1 MTPRRSATKPCNID
15 ELPDG
20 EVFLAGGGE
29 LNLEVTA
36 QELTQLSMELSNAGL
51 TEQEVSVLLSED
63 NYSYS
68 FLREDSDQEIPIA
81 GHDMDLSCIEPS
93 ISISHQSAPAAAA
106 SPACSHLCSEAA
118 AASPASSHLC
128 SEAAAAS
135 PASSHLC
142 SEAAAAAAA
151 SPASSHLCSE
161 AAAASPASS
170 HLCSEAAVAASPA
183 SSHLCSAP
191 ASPNMGSPRGHRHCV
206 TPESS
211 PLTLVLNHTRSPQPS
226 PRPSSRKRSA
236 QSDGGNTPKR
246 ERKGEESDD
255 SQVVPSY
262 EVDSGYSSKQESAET
277 SPATSPEYV
286 HHMSQALSRPLSR
299 RSTKSSQDN
308 SGLSLVVHASMCSEC
323 GSGLD
328 VSAAASSCV
337 SRTSS
342 LSRRGRH
349 LPLLRF
355 LAESQ
360 HWDTRTSCSSTCSIR
375 DSSLVSTADMGS
387 CECSDCR
394 QSFCSSCDQPTVS
407 STSSSGS
414 DCSLCVSQVP
424 SQASCSTR
432 PTSNQAMFYLT
443 SRQKFTLARKM
454 RTIGQR
460 MQSVK
465 ETEME
470 TLAVM

>member
-81 GHDMDLSCIEPS
+81 GHDMELSCIEPS
-93 ISISHQSAPAAAA
+93 ISISHQSAAAAAAAAASPASSHLYSGAAAASPASSHLRSAAAAAA

-118 AASPASSHLC
+118 AAAVSHAFSHLS
-128 SEAAAAS
+128 SE
-135 PASSHLC
+135 
-142 SEAAAAAAA
+142 AAAAAA
-151 SPASSHLCSE
+151 SPASSHLCS
-161 AAAASPASS
+161 APTSP
-170 HLCSEAAVAASPA
+170 HI
-183 SSHLCSAP
+183 
-191 ASPNMGSPRGHRHCV
+191 GSPRGHRHCV
-206 TPESS
+206 TQESS
-211 PLTLVLNHTRSPQPS
+211 PLTLVLNHTISPQPS

-236 QSDGGNTPKR
+236 QTDGGNTPKR

-262 EVDSGYSSKQESAET
+262 EVDSGYSSRQESAET
-277 SPATSPEYV
+277 SPATSPESV
-286 HHMSQALSRPLSR
+286 HHMSQASSRPLSR

-342 LSRRGRH
+342 FSRRGRH

-432 PTSNQAMFYLT
+432 PTSNHAMFYLT
-443 SRQKFTLARKM
+443 AKQKFTLARKM

>member
-1 MTPRRSATKPCNID
+1 MFFVCSQGNTPRPKNKLALPWRRIQKAVSKLVTPRRSATKPCNID

-93 ISISHQSAPAAAA
+93 ISISHQSAA
-106 SPACSHLCSEAA
+106 
-118 AASPASSHLC
+118 
-128 SEAAAAS
+128 
-135 PASSHLC
+135 
-142 SEAAAAAAA
+142 AAAAAAA
-151 SPASSHLCSE
+151 SPASSHLYSAAA

-170 HLCSEAAVAASPA
+170 HLYSAAAAAASPA
-183 SSHLCSAP
+183 PSHSCSAP
-191 ASPNMGSPRGHRHCV
+191 TSPVMRSPRGHRHCV

-211 PLTLVLNHTRSPQPS
+211 PLTLVLNNTRSPQPS
-226 PRPSSRKRSA
+226 PRPSSRKRST

-277 SPATSPEYV
+277 SPATSPESV
-286 HHMSQALSRPLSR
+286 HHMSQASSRLPSR

-443 SRQKFTLARKM
+443 SKQKFTLARKM

>member
-1 MTPRRSATKPCNID
+1 MLIYDLQILKGIPDYLKITIASYYLHLYNIFYLLTGNTPRQKNKLALPWRRIQKAVSKLVTPRRSATKPCNID

-68 FLREDSDQEIPIA
+68 FLREDSDQEIPLA

-93 ISISHQSAPAAAA
+93 ISISHQSAPA
-106 SPACSHLCSEAA
+106 
-118 AASPASSHLC
+118 SPASSHL
-128 SEAAAAS
+128 S
-135 PASSHLC
+135 
-142 SEAAAAAAA
+142 
-151 SPASSHLCSE
+151 
-161 AAAASPASS
+161 
-170 HLCSEAAVAASPA
+170 
-183 SSHLCSAP
+183 SAP
-191 ASPNMGSPRGHRHCV
+191 ASPHIRSPHGHRHCV
-206 TPESS
+206 TSESS
-211 PLTLVLNHTRSPQPS
+211 PLTLVLNQTRPPQPS

-236 QSDGGNTPKR
+236 QTDGGNTPKR
-246 ERKGEESDD
+246 ERKEEESDD

-277 SPATSPEYV
+277 SPATSPESV
-286 HHMSQALSRPLSR
+286 HHMSQASSRPLSR

-432 PTSNQAMFYLT
+432 PTSNNAMFYLT

-465 ETEME
+465 ETEIE

>member
-93 ISISHQSAPAAAA
+93 ISISHQSAAAAATAAAATAAAAA
-106 SPACSHLCSEAA
+106 SPASVHVCLEAAAATAA

-128 SEAAAAS
+128 SEPFS
-135 PASSHLC
+135 PY
-142 SEAAAAAAA
+142 
-151 SPASSHLCSE
+151 
-161 AAAASPASS
+161 
-170 HLCSEAAVAASPA
+170 
-183 SSHLCSAP
+183 
-191 ASPNMGSPRGHRHCV
+191 MGSPRGHRHCV

-211 PLTLVLNHTRSPQPS
+211 PLTSVLNHTRSPHPS

-236 QSDGGNTPKR
+236 QSAGGNTPKR
-246 ERKGEESDD
+246 ERKGEESVD
-255 SQVVPSY
+255 SPVVPSY

-277 SPATSPEYV
+277 SPATSPESV
-286 HHMSQALSRPLSR
+286 HHMSQASSRPLSR

-308 SGLSLVVHASMCSEC
+308 SGLSLVVLASMCSEC

-432 PTSNQAMFYLT
+432 PTSNHAMFYLT
-443 SRQKFTLARKM
+443 SKQKFTLARNM

>member
-1 MTPRRSATKPCNID
+1 
-15 ELPDG
+15 
-20 EVFLAGGGE
+20 
-29 LNLEVTA
+29 
-36 QELTQLSMELSNAGL
+36 MELSNAGL
-51 TEQEVSVLLSED
+51 TETEVSVLLSED

-93 ISISHQSAPAAAA
+93 ISISHQSAAA
-106 SPACSHLCSEAA
+106 
-118 AASPASSHLC
+118 
-128 SEAAAAS
+128 
-135 PASSHLC
+135 
-142 SEAAAAAAA
+142 AAAAAAA
-151 SPASSHLCSE
+151 SPASSHLCS
-161 AAAASPASS
+161 APTSP
-170 HLCSEAAVAASPA
+170 V
-183 SSHLCSAP
+183 
-191 ASPNMGSPRGHRHCV
+191 MGSPRGHRHCV

-277 SPATSPEYV
+277 SPATSPESV
-286 HHMSQALSRPLSR
+286 HHMSQASSRPLSR

-328 VSAAASSCV
+328 ESAAASSCV

-355 LAESQ
+355 LAESH

-432 PTSNQAMFYLT
+432 PTSNHAMFYLT
-443 SRQKFTLARKM
+443 SKQKFTLARKM

>member
-93 ISISHQSAPAAAA
+93 ISISHQSAAAAATAAAATAAAAA

-118 AASPASSHLC
+118 AAAAAAAIPASSHLC
-128 SEAAAAS
+128 LE
-135 PASSHLC
+135 
-142 SEAAAAAAA
+142 AAAAA

-161 AAAASPASS
+161 AAASPAPS
-170 HLCSEAAVAASPA
+170 HLCST
-183 SSHLCSAP
+183 P
-191 ASPNMGSPRGHRHCV
+191 ASPHMGSPRDHRHCV

-236 QSDGGNTPKR
+236 QSGGGNTPKR
-246 ERKGEESDD
+246 ERKGEEYDD

-277 SPATSPEYV
+277 SPATSPESV
-286 HHMSQALSRPLSR
+286 HHMSQASSRPLSR
-299 RSTKSSQDN
+299 RSTMSSQDN

-328 VSAAASSCV
+328 VSAAASSFV

-432 PTSNQAMFYLT
+432 PTSNNAMFYLT

>member
-51 TEQEVSVLLSED
+51 TETEVSVLLSED

-68 FLREDSDQEIPIA
+68 FLREDSDQDIPIA

-93 ISISHQSAPAAAA
+93 ISISHQSSASAAA
-106 SPACSHLCSEAA
+106 SP
-118 AASPASSHLC
+118 SPASSHLC
-128 SEAAAAS
+128 SEAAAV
-135 PASSHLC
+135 
-142 SEAAAAAAA
+142 AAA
-151 SPASSHLCSE
+151 SPASSHLCSD
-161 AAAASPASS
+161 A
-170 HLCSEAAVAASPA
+170 AAVAASPA
-183 SSHLCSAP
+183 ASHLSSATH
-191 ASPNMGSPRGHRHCV
+191 SPHIGSPRGHRHCV

-211 PLTLVLNHTRSPQPS
+211 PLTLVLNQTRSPQPS

-236 QSDGGNTPKR
+236 QSYGGNTPKR

-277 SPATSPEYV
+277 SPATSPESV
-286 HHMSQALSRPLSR
+286 HRMSQASSRPLSR

-342 LSRRGRH
+342 FSRCGRH
-349 LPLLRF
+349 PPLLRF

-360 HWDTRTSCSSTCSIR
+360 HWDTRTSFSSTCHIR

-432 PTSNQAMFYLT
+432 PTSNHAMFYLT
-443 SRQKFTLARKM
+443 SKQKFTSARKM

-465 ETEME
+465 ETEIE

>member
-93 ISISHQSAPAAAA
+93 ISISHQSAAVA
-106 SPACSHLCSEAA
+106 
-118 AASPASSHLC
+118 
-128 SEAAAAS
+128 
-135 PASSHLC
+135 
-142 SEAAAAAAA
+142 AAAAAAA

-161 AAAASPASS
+161 AAAA
-170 HLCSEAAVAASPA
+170 AASPA

-191 ASPNMGSPRGHRHCV
+191 ASPNMGSPRDHRYCV

-211 PLTLVLNHTRSPQPS
+211 PLTLVLNQTRSPQPS

-236 QSDGGNTPKR
+236 QSGGGNTPKR

-277 SPATSPEYV
+277 SPATSPESV
-286 HHMSQALSRPLSR
+286 HHKSQASSRPLSR

-342 LSRRGRH
+342 LSRRGCH

-432 PTSNQAMFYLT
+432 PTSNHAMFYLT
-443 SRQKFTLARKM
+443 SKQKFTLARNM